1 MNKILKVVK
10 QNTLVRTTRE
20 EYYIDKQNLY
30 DILKKHDIFY
40 SVDWNSSNIYSYN
53 TYEKNE
59 ETNELD
65 FNRSITISQ
74 EKVSKTICD
83 EIGIRGHLIIDS
95 SIEKD
100 RDGDNFKEIRNI
112 YILVEKR
119 EVLENTREQMEEQME
134 EEMDNERI

>member
-40 SVDWNSSNIYSYN
+40 SVDWNSSNIYRYN

-59 ETNELD
+59 ETDKLD
-65 FNRSITISQ
+65 FNRKIFVSQ
-74 EKVSKTICD
+74 QEVSRLVCG
-83 EIGIRGHLIIDS
+83 EIGIRGYLIIDS
-95 SIEKD
+95 SIEED

-119 EVLENTREQMEEQME
+119 EVLENTREQLKGE
-134 EEMDNERI
+134 

>member
-40 SVDWNSSNIYSYN
+40 SVDWNSSNIYRYN

-65 FNRSITISQ
+65 FNRKIFVSQ
-74 EKVSKTICD
+74 QEVSRLVCG
-83 EIGIRGHLIIDS
+83 EIGIRGYLIIDS
-95 SIEKD
+95 SIEED

-119 EVLENTREQMEEQME
+119 EVLEN
-134 EEMDNERI
+134 ERIQEKGDDK